1 VHLHRQPEPPR
12 QDHEQAR
19 KAREAA
25 EALFNFARLAA
36 RPEPSLPTDGA
47 PPVRTPRIIG
57 VLPRMPAAEP
67 QPQPQ
72 ASPEPP
78 ERPARKP
85 VKKRQASR
93 IPAAQHGRIRALTD
107 YGMTLEEVAELYEVP
122 LGEIERIAAGRGGGT
137 AGA

>member
-1 VHLHRQPEPPR
+1 VHLHRQSEPPR

-19 KAREAA
+19 RAREAA
-25 EALFNFARLAA
+25 EALFNFARPAA

-47 PPVRTPRIIG
+47 PPVRTPRIIS

-72 ASPEPP
+72 ASPERQ
-78 ERPARKP
+78 ECPARTP
-85 VKKRQASR
+85 LKRRAPR
-93 IPAAQHGRIRALTD
+93 IPAAQHGRIRALTG
-107 YGMTLEEVAELYEVP
+107 YGMTLEQVAELYEVP
-122 LGEIERIAAGRGGGT
+122 LGEIERIAAGRGGRT